1 MQFKRNMLVYFL
13 GKLIPAG
20 AVFFIMIFGMRFLG
34 KSEFGKYNLL
44 FNCINIS
51 VALFIGWIQQSML
64 RFTKG
69 DEKGNDYSRKQFIK
83 YSFFASILASASIF
97 LLSILYFEQSIWN
110 SFLIGSFTF
119 VLSMFMAHLTNLQ
132 SRFRSNEYAVTESL
146 FYLIT
151 IAILSV
157 IIFRSP
163 DHEYILFYIAWL
175 IAGSIW
181 ILIELLTSRRIIME
195 SFRLSFDS
203 GFFRKSLQ
211 YGFLITSW
219 LFISNLFNVVDRFII
234 RHYFDFEKVG
244 VYSVVYDFIYR
255 LTSFAAMPILLT
267 LHPLIMKTWNESNK
281 KGAMLLINKA
291 LFILSALMVAELIAY
306 FIFGNWIFQT
316 FFHLETN
323 GLLILIVP
331 LIISSVLWQAAL
343 FLHKPLEL
351 LFKQRQMIVGV
362 VISLLSNILLNILF
376 IPKFGFEA
384 AAYTTLASTVIYIG
398 YVLFS
403 TPSKKNILL

>member
-1 MQFKRNMLVYFL
+1 
-13 GKLIPAG
+13 
-20 AVFFIMIFGMRFLG
+20 
-34 KSEFGKYNLL
+34 
-44 FNCINIS
+44 
-51 VALFIGWIQQSML
+51 
-64 RFTKG
+64 
-69 DEKGNDYSRKQFIK
+69 
-83 YSFFASILASASIF
+83 
-97 LLSILYFEQSIWN
+97 
-110 SFLIGSFTF
+110 
-119 VLSMFMAHLTNLQ
+119 
-132 SRFRSNEYAVTESL
+132 
-146 FYLIT
+146 
-151 IAILSV
+151 
-157 IIFRSP
+157 
-163 DHEYILFYIAWL
+163 
-175 IAGSIW
+175 
-181 ILIELLTSRRIIME
+181 ME